1 MKGFKTLNV
10 KKDTYEMITD
20 LGTSG
25 MSQDDVIKMLIRNS
39 AELRDAK
46 QEIERLNKAL
56 FDADQKMGELIK
68 TYGEVMEAEAGRE

>member
-10 KKDTYEMITD
+10 KTDTYEMITD
-20 LGTSG
+20 MGTSR

-46 QEIERLNKAL
+46 QEIERLK
-56 FDADQKMGELIK
+56 KELREH
-68 TYGEVMEAEAGRE
+68 GEVMEAKAGRE